1 MGGLTMAVFEMVA
14 IIVVASLLAG
24 LAREWIRS
32 KQAPDIDLTPME
44 SRIDRL
50 ESLEERIK
58 VLEAIITNKGYDLK
72 SEIDSL

>member
-1 MGGLTMAVFEMVA
+1 MAVFEMVA

-24 LAREWIRS
+24 LVREWI
-32 KQAPDIDLTPME
+32 KTQQAPDVDLEPME

-50 ESLEERIK
+50 ESLEERIR
-58 VLEAIITNKGYDLK
+58 VLEAIVTNKGYDLK